1 MKDLW
6 IFVDELQAIT
16 ARQRNCFS
24 CSIIDANRMQDSLK
38 NLMKMENKRLAW
50 KYIWNDTKIVVVVVV
65 LYLVQ
70 SYCLQPLAELLSL
83 CKHRSVQLSD
93 FINFLFFLQEKIGFR
108 SFIFLQVIT
117 YHLSLSIVNESLF
130 KFRRI
135 FYTAAS
141 IICCLFLFCN
151 MREILTRNVYF
162 TKFSNFHENIAV
174 CRN

>member
-1 MKDLW
+1 MTQKL
-6 IFVDELQAIT
+6 L
-16 ARQRNCFS
+16 
-24 CSIIDANRMQDSLK
+24 L
-38 NLMKMENKRLAW
+38 LLLL
-50 KYIWNDTKIVVVVVV
+50 

-108 SFIFLQVIT
+108 SFLFFASNN
-117 YHLSLSIVNESLF
+117 LSSSIVNESLF

-141 IICCLFLFCN
+141 IICCLFLFYN
-151 MREILTRNVYF
+151 MREILTRNIYF